1 MEGISPKE
9 VDRMLRRHLGSRSDL
24 GFWKAVEAKILE
36 PQNPFESPTRRKPQ
50 RWFVLF
56 LIVSAAAIAA
66 FVYFNSYN

>member
-1 MEGISPKE
+1 MEGVSPKE
-9 VDRMLRRHLGSRSDL
+9 VDRMLRRHLRGRSDL

-36 PQNPFESPTRRKPQ
+36 PQNPFGPPTRRKTQ

-56 LIVSAAAIAA
+56 LIVWSAAIVA